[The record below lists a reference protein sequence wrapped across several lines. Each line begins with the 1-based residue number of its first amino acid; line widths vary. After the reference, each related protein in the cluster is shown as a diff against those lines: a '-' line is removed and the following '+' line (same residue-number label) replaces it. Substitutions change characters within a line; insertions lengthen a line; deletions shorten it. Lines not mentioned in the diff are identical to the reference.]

1 MGWKTARNNGIS
13 LISPSLGR
21 MDLRIVWDE
30 KGSDIA
36 YIVPICDRDNGNS
49 NARLIAAAPDLW
61 NACRLMWDAV
71 AECGCQVP
79 PQVLDAARHCKQ
91 LVVKSF

>member
-1 MGWKTARNNGIS
+1 MAWKTVKDNHIELQLPTGGVES
-13 LISPSLGR
+13 LR
-21 MDLRIVWDE
+21 VVWKE
-30 KGSDIA
+30 GGSDVC
-36 YIVPICDRDNGNS
+36 YVVSCDGNNGNS

-79 PQVLDAARHCKQ
+79 PQVLEAARYCKR
-91 LVVKSF
+91 VAVKSF

>member
-1 MGWKTARNNGIS
+1 MAWKTVKDNHMELRLPTGGVDS
-13 LISPSLGR
+13 F
-21 MDLRIVWDE
+21 RIVWEEGGFDVCYVVPCD
-30 KGSDIA
+30 GS
-36 YIVPICDRDNGNS
+36 NGNA

-79 PQVLDAARHCKQ
+79 PQVLAAARHCKS
-91 LVVKSF
+91 VAVKSF